1 MRNAP
6 GFAAMSQEVT
16 SLEELLDR
24 IDDAVSSS
32 DRVALGAIL
41 RMVGRRSF
49 GPLLLL
55 AGVIAVSPVLGDI
68 PGIPTT
74 IGIYVLLIAGQML
87 FQRDYFWLPRWLLER
102 SVSRSRLCKALKWL
116 KRPARFIDRFLRPRL
131 TALTYRMGSYVIATV
146 CVLIA
151 AAMPTMEVVPLTANG
166 AGAALTAFG
175 LSLIAHDG
183 LLAILAFAFT
193 AVTIGVTIYAL
204 L

>member
-1 MRNAP
+1 
-6 GFAAMSQEVT
+6 MSQEVT

-55 AGVIAVSPVLGDI
+55 AGVIAVSPVVGDI

-74 IGIYVLLIAGQML
+74 IGIFVLLIAGQML

-102 SVSRSRLCKALKWL
+102 SVSRARLCKALKWL

-183 LLAILAFAFT
+183 LLAILALAFT
-193 AVTIGVTIYAL
+193 AVTIGVTIYVL